1 TAKVRALE
9 PGMTAASSYG
19 PMTLAGQVDIVRR
32 HVRDALARGGRATVG
47 SDDSV
52 GEKLIEPVVLVDV
65 PEDSTAMTEETFGPT
80 VVINSVRDL
89 RSEEH
94 TSELQSR
101 FDLVCRPL
109 HE

>member
-1 TAKVRALE
+1 IYSVTCIVIRRVFFR
-9 PGMTAASSYG
+9 S
-19 PMTLAGQVDIVRR
+19 VDIVRR

-89 RSEEH
+89 EEAVH
-94 TSELQSR
+94 KANAGSDGLSGSIVTK
-101 FDLVCRPL
+101 DRP
-109 HE
+109 